1 MRRQVYFPCD
11 IGQTVYFIKLTDVK
25 PKLIETKIEKL
36 ILKSTGLYMKLLCN
50 AAYETSCN
58 SIGKTVF
65 FEKEDAEDALKNF

>member
-1 MRRQVYFPCD
+1 MEIDVHFPCE

-25 PKLIETKIEKL
+25 PKLIETKVEKL

-50 AAYETSCN
+50 AMYETSCK

-65 FEKEDAEDALKNF
+65 LQKEDAEAALKYL